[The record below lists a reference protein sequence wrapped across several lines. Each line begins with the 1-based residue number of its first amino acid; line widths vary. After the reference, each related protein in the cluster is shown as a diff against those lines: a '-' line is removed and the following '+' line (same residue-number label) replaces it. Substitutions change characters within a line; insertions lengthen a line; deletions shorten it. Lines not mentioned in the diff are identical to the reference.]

1 MNENVVRQMR
11 ENPMR
16 KNVLATAM
24 LVLALHDPVAAVEP
38 IEREY
43 IYGAELM
50 TSKERDAY
58 RANIER
64 AGDETARQ
72 QYRQRHRERLQKR
85 AGERRVELDE
95 KGLVRSPEAGK

>member
-1 MNENVVRQMR
+1 MR
-11 ENPMR
+11 NHLLPAAA
-16 KNVLATAM
+16 LT
-24 LVLALHDPVAAVEP
+24 LALLGHAHAAELP
-38 IEREY
+38 EREY

-50 TSKERDAY
+50 TPKERDAY

>member
-1 MNENVVRQMR
+1 
-11 ENPMR
+11 MR
-16 KNVLATAM
+16 KNLFATTA
-24 LVLALHDPVAAVEP
+24 LALALLGTAEAAEAAEP

-50 TSKERDAY
+50 TPKERDVY

-64 AGDETARQ
+64 AGDDKARQ

-85 AGERRVELDE
+85 AGERRVDLDE
-95 KGLVRSPEAGK
+95 KGLVRSPEARK